1 MPVPRP
7 APNHATY
14 EIASGAPSRVAM
26 IPMIATVRIAAPR
39 RIRVTDDVRT
49 TARDCHQLPID
60 QLTVPN
66 VITTPA
72 SASDRPRT
80 PVSIRGMK

>member
-1 MPVPRP
+1 MPKP
-7 APNHATY
+7 AANQATY
-14 EIASGAPSRVAM
+14 EIASGAPTRVAM
-26 IPMIATVRIAAPR
+26 MPMIATVRIAAPR
-39 RIRVTDDVRT
+39 RIRVTDDVLT
-49 TARDCHQLPID
+49 MARDCHQLPID

-80 PVSIRGMK
+80 PVSIKGMK